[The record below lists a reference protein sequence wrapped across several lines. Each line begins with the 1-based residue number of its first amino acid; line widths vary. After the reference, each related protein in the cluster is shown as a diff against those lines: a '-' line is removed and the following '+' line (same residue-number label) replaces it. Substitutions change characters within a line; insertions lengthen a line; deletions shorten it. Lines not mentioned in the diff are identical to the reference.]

1 MSVLHDQRV
10 FRLGRGARKRKRK
23 PPPKTAPRFS
33 HKHAQRMAL
42 VRHAMIGEETRNK
55 APITLPKL
63 KFLET

>member
-1 MSVLHDQRV
+1 MTVLHDQRV
-10 FRLGRGARKRKRK
+10 FRLGRGARKRKPK
-23 PPPKTAPRFS
+23 PAPPRPKLSR
-33 HKHAQRMAL
+33 KHAQRMAL

>member
-10 FRLGRGARKRKRK
+10 FRLGRRPRKRKRLPPAPK
-23 PPPKTAPRFS
+23 PPRFS
-33 HKHAQRMAL
+33 RKHAQRMAL
-42 VRHAMIGEETRNK
+42 VRHAMIGEETRSK